1 MNKIGNRGQSLAI
14 FVIFIPVFIMI
25 GTLVVDVAFAK
36 YNARKLDNIT
46 MEVIRY
52 GLKHFDE
59 EPYNNMVDLIYQN
72 DSDIDSYKID
82 FNEEKN
88 TINVNI
94 SKATK
99 GFFGSIVGKDI
110 YSLKSSYM
118 GYLED
123 DKIIIEKKATKW
135 KKKQLK

>member
-123 DKIIIEKKATKW
+123 DKIIIEKKATK
-135 KKKQLK
+135 

>member
-1 MNKIGNRGQSLAI
+1 MNKLGNKGQSLAI

-123 DKIIIEKKATKW
+123 DKIIIEKKATK
-135 KKKQLK
+135 

>member
-46 MEVIRY
+46 MEVIMY
-52 GLKHFDE
+52 WLKHFDE

-82 FNEEKN
+82 FIEEKN

>member
-59 EPYNNMVDLIYQN
+59 DPYNNMVDLIYQN

-88 TINVNI
+88 TINVSI

>member
-1 MNKIGNRGQSLAI
+1 MNKLGNKGQSLAI

-94 SKATK
+94 SKETK

-123 DKIIIEKKATKW
+123 DKIIIEKKATK
-135 KKKQLK
+135 